1 MPRRGNALTVRQSG
15 VEIAGMASRTA
26 EVGAK
31 IAATLQIP
39 RYSADWRGLLE
50 ELKPDIVAV
59 GTPGGTHR
67 EMIKVALE
75 SGCHILADKPLA
87 TTAAEARLLFDLSS
101 AKRVK
106 TAYAASYWYQPQA
119 IYARELVQSGVL
131 GRVFEVEGVSHFNW
145 PPLMPFGWPHR
156 NSKSGGGN

>member
-1 MPRRGNALTVRQSG
+1 MRKCHGQTFTGSHPGRPGYAGQGHALALRQSG

-67 EMIKVALE
+67 EMIEAALD
-75 SGCHILADKPLA
+75 SRCHILADKPLA
-87 TTAAEARLLFDLSS
+87 TTAADARFLSDL
-101 AKRVK
+101 A
-106 TAYAASYWYQPQA
+106 
-119 IYARELVQSGVL
+119 
-131 GRVFEVEGVSHFNW
+131 H
-145 PPLMPFGWPHR
+145 
-156 NSKSGGGN
+156 